1 MKIRLLVLSGTLLFC
16 ANCFAQDV
24 RSQVQQMK
32 NAYAG
37 SGSIVVLDDHT
48 LLIQPN
54 MPGPV
59 CALPTKKDGKT
70 DWSFFAFPLASITV
84 RLGEVDEGLI
94 GEDVVF
100 TRPGAAESYKPGDV
114 GDTTMVVVMGV
125 LGKRFHTLTYDRE
138 KLNHLGPGP
147 HSSSAYG
154 QAEDDVEAFGLTFA
168 DQAAAR
174 TFISALRNAV
184 TMVKTQAANR

>member
-1 MKIRLLVLSGTLLFC
+1 MATVAPAIPRYFGNDPSEINLILLRQMGGTWIKSKGQPMKIRLLVLSGTLLFC

-100 TRPGAAESYKPGDV
+100 
-114 GDTTMVVVMGV
+114 
-125 LGKRFHTLTYDRE
+125 
-138 KLNHLGPGP
+138 
-147 HSSSAYG
+147 
-154 QAEDDVEAFGLTFA
+154 
-168 DQAAAR
+168 
-174 TFISALRNAV
+174 
-184 TMVKTQAANR
+184 